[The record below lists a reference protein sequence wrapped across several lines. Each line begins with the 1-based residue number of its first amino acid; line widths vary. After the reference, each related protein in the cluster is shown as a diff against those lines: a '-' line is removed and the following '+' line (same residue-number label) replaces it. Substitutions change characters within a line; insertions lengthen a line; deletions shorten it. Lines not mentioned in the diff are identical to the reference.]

1 MSFSLFRK
9 TINDVRW
16 LLLACTLTLFAFSWI
31 RVIIVASMETYQ
43 LQRIARNLPDLVKR
57 LSPVPIEQLISYPG
71 LVGFTYEEPLAYLI
85 MAVWT
90 ISRGSDIVSGE
101 ISRGT
106 MEMLLAQPISRM
118 RYLATH
124 TAVTLIGVVILSL
137 AAYGGT
143 YTGVSTAGIKTRKPA
158 RTWNVPWFN
167 MKLESAERSEEFERI
182 PMSKF
187 VDPKVYW
194 VASTN
199 YASLGVFLAG
209 VTTFLSSWDRY
220 RWRTIGIVVGFY
232 VVQTIVELTGMA
244 VEGYRWLLNFT
255 FFAAYE
261 PVAFVTKTTKDP
273 SIAWRFW
280 SPESTGVIPD
290 LGPLGCDIA
299 LLSLGLAGMVAATL
313 IFLRRDLPAP
323 L

>member
-1 MSFSLFRK
+1 VSFPLFRK
-9 TINDVRW
+9 TVNDARW
-16 LLLACTLTLFAFSWI
+16 LLIACAATLFAFSWI

-43 LQRIARNLPDLVKR
+43 LQRIARNLPDLIKR

-106 MEMLLAQPISRM
+106 MEMLLAQPVSRL
-118 RYLATH
+118 RYVMTH
-124 TAVTLIGVVILSL
+124 TLVTVLGVAVLSF

-143 YTGVSTAGIKTRKPA
+143 YGGVTTTGIKNRKPA
-158 RTWNVPWFN
+158 RTWTVPLFN
-167 MKLESAERSEEFERI
+167 MKLESQERKEEFEWI
-182 PMSKF
+182 PMTKF
-187 VDPKVYW
+187 VEPKVYW
-194 VASTN
+194 AASAN

-209 VTTFLSSWDRY
+209 ATTFLSSFDRY
-220 RWRTIGIVVGFY
+220 RWRTIGIIVGFY
-232 VVQTIVELTGMA
+232 VIQTIVELTGMA

-261 PVAFVTKTTKDP
+261 PVATVTEASKDA
-273 SIAWRFW
+273 SSAWRFW
-280 SPESTGVIPD
+280 SPETHGMIPD
-290 LGPLGCDIA
+290 LGPMGCNAA
-299 LLSLGLAGMVAATL
+299 LLSMGAAGIIAAAI
-313 IFLRRDLPAP
+313 IFCRRDLPAP